1 MWKDNTKGRILEGD
15 HYERIDRGDAAPFN
29 SQEYFVE
36 EAEKMNKQELHQHK
50 NQRHFTSVFETL
62 SKHVPSLHLNNE
74 KGDADE

>member
-1 MWKDNTKGRILEGD
+1 M
-15 HYERIDRGDAAPFN
+15 
-29 SQEYFVE
+29 E
-36 EAEKMNKQELHQHK
+36 EAEKMNKQERHQHK